1 MTIRDIRKN
10 FLIAIVS
17 SSLLAAAVIA
27 IPFVANAQNGSAEK
41 VISLEAPAVDIE
53 EDVIKSY
60 TKSEVDQK
68 RVRGRHLLGAV
79 MEMLGI

>member
-1 MTIRDIRKN
+1 MTIRNIRKN

-41 VISLEAPAVDIE
+41 MISLEAPAADIE
-53 EDVIKSY
+53 LSLI
-60 TKSEVDQK
+60 
-68 RVRGRHLLGAV
+68 H
-79 MEMLGI
+79 I